1 MATANFKMI
10 KGLEYIYVLRDEDL
24 YAQDEEGKID
34 YDLREDNYLAE
45 IKTSLKELNLSLEYH
60 MIELLDGYYEG
71 IQLYFKESLTIDDF
85 NITDYDLLKDR
96 RAVIYFMEL
105 IALRHGLKKIK
116 LVAQA
121 SNGEAFYEYAK

>member
-34 YDLREDNYLAE
+34 YDLLEEVYLRE
-45 IKTSLKELNLSLEYH
+45 IKASIKEFNTFMQYHSLS
-60 MIELLDGYYEG
+60 LLDGYYEG
-71 IQLYFKESLTIDDF
+71 LQVDLKEFLTIDNFD
-85 NITDYDLLKDR
+85 ISKYDLTRDR
-96 RAVIYFMEL
+96 ALAVYLMEL
-105 IALRHGLKKIK
+105 LALRHSFKKIK